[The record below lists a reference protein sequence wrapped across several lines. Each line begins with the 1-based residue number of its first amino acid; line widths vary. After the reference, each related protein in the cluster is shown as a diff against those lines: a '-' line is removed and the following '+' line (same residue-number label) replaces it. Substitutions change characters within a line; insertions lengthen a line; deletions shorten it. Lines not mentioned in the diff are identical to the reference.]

1 MIWVLLY
8 HRSTDGDLVAPRQS
22 DLDQWRNTLERLD
35 AWLRVKPMMEE
46 PA

>member
-8 HRSTDGDLVAPRQS
+8 HRNPDGDIVTPRES
-22 DLDQWRNTLERLD
+22 DLDQWRATLERID
-35 AWLRVKPMMEE
+35 AWLRVKPLIEE